1 VTVRSAAVV
10 AAASKSGA
18 MPFGWTSAVVFAVV
32 GIVILSL
39 VGTAFARRRQHTPA
53 HAPTYESD
61 DVPAPMA

>member
-1 VTVRSAAVV
+1 
-10 AAASKSGA
+10 
-18 MPFGWTSAVVFAVV
+18 MPFGWTSAVIFAVV

-53 HAPTYESD
+53 HAPPTYASN